1 MVNPGFR
8 PGRWPDALHRTLL
21 QQLKGRLTHRLGTGR
36 TQTGYL
42 SSLENAGCVGA
53 GATAPK
59 VLTTL
64 GPSAGYRRVSNR
76 KFADVHRRPP
86 RGQIRPR
93 TRADRCG
100 PPRHVTHPSQLA
112 SSAYLRERPQFTQQ
126 LIVKRQY
133 SALHEIVDLGHS
145 AHQNMRHVALIDR
158 VAEDRPAWA

>member
-8 PGRWPDALHRTLL
+8 PGSGPDALHRTLL

-76 KFADVHRRPP
+76 KRR
-86 RGQIRPR
+86 G
-93 TRADRCG
+93 
-100 PPRHVTHPSQLA
+100 
-112 SSAYLRERPQFTQQ
+112 RPQT
-126 LIVKRQY
+126 
-133 SALHEIVDLGHS
+133 
-145 AHQNMRHVALIDR
+145 
-158 VAEDRPAWA
+158 PAKGSNPAKNSC